1 MMREWNLLKN
11 QEVVN
16 KLKIENTD
24 NVTSNIK
31 KKTLEEKN
39 EWNVKII
46 KKYSIVN
53 ERKKTKSN
61 EE

>member
-1 MMREWNLLKN
+1 MKN